1 MKKSKV
7 SSATSASKSP
17 SSKSSN
23 LDKLPNELIEKILQN
38 AETAKAMRAS
48 TKKYED
54 LVKLKLN
61 NKFWFKEYIKNTFEN
76 TSKKFELSTLK
87 LIPTAESKLP
97 TLDVELRKYFT
108 RRGDVL
114 IRINNGNETI
124 FTKISPIEKETKNAS
139 WYDDEDIYKKGF
151 FVSQSNKKMFTDVL
165 QNLTKVK
172 VPSTEKTELINTW
185 NKILSVNPKN

>member
-17 SSKSSN
+17 SSKSPN

-54 LVKLKLN
+54 LVKPKLN

-76 TSKKFELSTLK
+76 TNKKFELSTLK

>member
-17 SSKSSN
+17 SSKSPN

-54 LVKLKLN
+54 LVKPKLN

-76 TSKKFELSTLK
+76 TNKKFELSTLK

-114 IRINNGNETI
+114 YSDHQIVEHLAYRQ
-124 FTKISPIEKETKNAS
+124 P
-139 WYDDEDIYKKGF
+139 Y
-151 FVSQSNKKMFTDVL
+151 
-165 QNLTKVK
+165 
-172 VPSTEKTELINTW
+172 P
-185 NKILSVNPKN
+185 NKILTS